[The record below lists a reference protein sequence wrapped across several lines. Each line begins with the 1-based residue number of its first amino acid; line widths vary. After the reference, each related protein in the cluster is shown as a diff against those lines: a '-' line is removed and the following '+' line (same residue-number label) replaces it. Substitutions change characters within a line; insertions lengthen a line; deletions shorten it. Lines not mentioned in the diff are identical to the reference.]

1 MKYIYYP
8 GCSLKSTG
16 RVYEESLLSVLDALN
31 IDYTELNDWN
41 CCGATAYMAV
51 DDRKAY
57 VLAARN
63 LALAEEQLKNEPEVN
78 IIAPCAAC
86 FMVLLKTQKFLE
98 DNPEDKA
105 AVVEALKESGLNYT
119 GRAKVR
125 HPLDVL
131 VNDYGEAEIT
141 KRITKPLKGIRVAS
155 YYGCQTVRPYSVFD
169 DQRNPE
175 TMDRLMK
182 AAGAEVVDWS
192 MKTRCCGAS
201 LTGTVP
207 EVALPLSYV
216 IVHEAKKRRA
226 DAVATACPLCQF
238 NLECYQTD
246 MNSKFNSDLK
256 VDVLYFTQLLGMAL
270 GIEPKKLGMNRL
282 FSKPENL
289 YKILEGGN
297 RVYV

>member
-1 MKYIYYP
+1 MKYSYYP

-16 RVYEESLLSVLDALN
+16 RVYEESLLSVMDVLN
-31 IDYTELNDWN
+31 IDYKELDDWN

-63 LALAEEQLKNEPEVN
+63 LALAEEQMKNEPEVN

-98 DNPEDKA
+98 ENPEDKA
-105 AVVEALKESGLNYT
+105 AVVAALKESGLNYT

-131 VNDYGEAEIT
+131 VNDYGEAEII

-155 YYGCQTVRPYSVFD
+155 YYGCQTVRPYSIFD

-201 LTGTVP
+201 LTGTVQD
-207 EVALPLSYV
+207 VALPLSYV

-246 MNSKFNSDLK
+246 MNSKFKSDLK
-256 VDVLYFTQLLGMAL
+256 VDILYFTQLLGMAL

-282 FSKPENL
+282 FTEPENL
-289 YKILEGGN
+289 YKIMEGGN

>member
-16 RVYEESLLSVLDALN
+16 RVYEESLLSVMDVLN
-31 IDYTELNDWN
+31 IDYKELDDWN

-63 LALAEEQLKNEPEVN
+63 LALAEEQMKNEPEVN

-98 DNPEDKA
+98 ENPEDKA
-105 AVVEALKESGLNYT
+105 AVVAALKESGLNYT

-131 VNDYGEAEIT
+131 VNDYGEAEII

-182 AAGAEVVDWS
+182 APAL
-192 MKTRCCGAS
+192 KL
-201 LTGTVP
+201 LTG
-207 EVALPLSYV
+207 L
-216 IVHEAKKRRA
+216 
-226 DAVATACPLCQF
+226 
-238 NLECYQTD
+238 
-246 MNSKFNSDLK
+246 
-256 VDVLYFTQLLGMAL
+256 
-270 GIEPKKLGMNRL
+270 
-282 FSKPENL
+282 
-289 YKILEGGN
+289 
-297 RVYV
+297 